1 MLKNIGGIAR
11 FVAFMAFVALP
22 LGAQSSAKVST
33 GNSAK
38 SSTKETT
45 MMIEMSFGSE
55 GEAQVRTIIELE
67 DNPATRDFYAQ
78 LPLTLEFSDYVGKE
92 KISNALPKPLNT
104 SGLNGYDPQIG
115 DLFYFTPWGNLG
127 IFYAKQP
134 FHSGLVLFGRIDTQ
148 TLAKL
153 KSQKRNF
160 TIHFT
165 RATK

>member
-1 MLKNIGGIAR
+1 MLKIIGGIAR
-11 FVAFMAFVALP
+11 FVAFVAFVALP
-22 LGAQSSAKVST
+22 LGAQSSAKS
-33 GNSAK
+33 NAK
-38 SSTKETT
+38 EAT
-45 MMIEMSFGSE
+45 MMIEMSFGGN

-78 LPLTLEFSDYVGKE
+78 LPLNLEFSDYVGKE

-104 SGLNGYDPQIG
+104 NGLNGYDPQVG

-134 FHSGLVLFGRIDTQ
+134 FHSGLVRFGRIDTQ
-148 TLAKL
+148 TLTKL

-160 TIHFT
+160 VIHFT
-165 RATK
+165 KATK

>member
-1 MLKNIGGIAR
+1 MLKIIGGIAR

-22 LGAQSSAKVST
+22 LSAQSSTKVSA

-38 SSTKETT
+38 SNNTKEAT
-45 MMIEMSFGSE
+45 MMIEMSFGD
-55 GEAQVRTIIELE
+55 EAQVRTIIELE

-78 LPLTLEFSDYVGKE
+78 LPLNLEFSDYVGKE

-104 SGLNGYDPQIG
+104 SGLNGYDPQVG

-134 FHSGLVLFGRIDTQ
+134 FHSGLVRFGRIEAQ
-148 TLAKL
+148 TLTKL
-153 KSQKRNF
+153 KSQKHNF
-160 TIHFT
+160 IIHFT
-165 RATK
+165 KATK

>member
-22 LGAQSSAKVST
+22 LGAQSSAKS
-33 GNSAK
+33 NN
-38 SSTKETT
+38 TKEAT
-45 MMIEMSFGSE
+45 MMIEMSFGD
-55 GEAQVRTIIELE
+55 EAQVRTIIELE

-104 SGLNGYDPQIG
+104 NGLNGYDPQVG

-134 FHSGLVLFGRIDTQ
+134 FHSGLVRFGRIDTQ
-148 TLAKL
+148 TLTKL

-160 TIHFT
+160 IIRFT
-165 RATK
+165 KATK

>member
-1 MLKNIGGIAR
+1 MLNMIRGIAR
-11 FVAFMAFVALP
+11 FVAFVVLITMP
-22 LGAQSSAKVST
+22 LSAESSAKS
-33 GNSAK
+33 NAK
-38 SSTKETT
+38 EAK
-45 MMIEMSFGSE
+45 MMIEMSFGGG

-67 DNPATRDFYAQ
+67 DNPATRDFYAK

-104 SGLNGYDPQIG
+104 SGLNGYDPQVG
-115 DLFYFTPWGNLG
+115 DLFYFAPWGNLG

-134 FHSGLVLFGRIDTQ
+134 FHSGLVRFGSVDKE

-160 TIHFT
+160 VIRFT
-165 RATK
+165 KATK

>member
-1 MLKNIGGIAR
+1 MTKIVKG
-11 FVAFMAFVALP
+11 FVACIAFVVFIVMP
-22 LGAQSSAKVST
+22 LGAQSSAKS
-33 GNSAK
+33 N
-38 SSTKETT
+38 TKEAT
-45 MMIEMSFGSE
+45 MMIEMSFG

-104 SGLNGYDPQIG
+104 SGLNGYDPQVG
-115 DLFYFTPWGNLG
+115 DLFYFAPWGNLG

-134 FHSGLVLFGRIDTQ
+134 FHSGLVRFGSVDKE

-160 TIHFT
+160 VIRFT
-165 RATK
+165 KATR

>member
-1 MLKNIGGIAR
+1 MLRNIGGIAR
-11 FVAFMAFVALP
+11 FVAFIAFVVFIVMP
-22 LGAQSSAKVST
+22 LGAQSSAKS
-33 GNSAK
+33 NA
-38 SSTKETT
+38 KETT
-45 MMIEMSFGSE
+45 MMIEMSFE
-55 GEAQVRTIIELE
+55 DEAQVRTIIELE

-104 SGLNGYDPQIG
+104 SGLNGYDPQVG

-134 FHSGLVLFGRIDTQ
+134 FHSGLVRFGRIDTQ

-153 KSQKRNF
+153 KSQKHNF
-160 TIHFT
+160 TIRFT
-165 RATK
+165 KATK

>member
-1 MLKNIGGIAR
+1 MTKIVKG
-11 FVAFMAFVALP
+11 FVAFIAFVVFIVMP
-22 LGAQSSAKVST
+22 LGAQSSAKSNT
-33 GNSAK
+33 KGAK
-38 SSTKETT
+38 
-45 MMIEMSFGSE
+45 MMIEMSFGGDSE
-55 GEAQVRTIIELE
+55 VQARTIIELE

-104 SGLNGYDPQIG
+104 SGLNGYDPQVG
-115 DLFYFTPWGNLG
+115 DLFYFAPWGNLG

-134 FHSGLVLFGRIDTQ
+134 FHSGLVRFGSVDKE

-160 TIHFT
+160 VIRF
-165 RATK
+165 AKAIK

>member
-1 MLKNIGGIAR
+1 MLKIIGGIAR

-22 LGAQSSAKVST
+22 LGAQSSAKE
-33 GNSAK
+33 A
-38 SSTKETT
+38 T
-45 MMIEMSFGSE
+45 MMIEMSFGD
-55 GEAQVRTIIELE
+55 EAQVRTIIELE

-78 LPLTLEFSDYVGKE
+78 LPLNLEFSDYVGKE

-104 SGLNGYDPQIG
+104 NGLNGYDPQIG

-134 FHSGLVLFGRIDTQ
+134 FHSGLVRFGCIDTQ
-148 TLAKL
+148 TLTKL

-160 TIHFT
+160 VIRFT
-165 RATK
+165 KATK

>member
-1 MLKNIGGIAR
+1 
-11 FVAFMAFVALP
+11 
-22 LGAQSSAKVST
+22 
-33 GNSAK
+33 
-38 SSTKETT
+38 
-45 MMIEMSFGSE
+45 MMIEMSFG
-55 GEAQVRTIIELE
+55 GEAQAQVRTIIELE

-78 LPLTLEFSDYVGKE
+78 LPLNLEFSDYVSKE

-134 FHSGLVLFGRIDTQ
+134 FHSGLVRFGRVDKE

-160 TIHFT
+160 MIRFE
-165 RATK
+165 KVVK

>member
-1 MLKNIGGIAR
+1 MLNIIRGIAR
-11 FVAFMAFVALP
+11 FVVFVVLIAMP
-22 LGAQSSAKVST
+22 LSAESSANKSIKE
-33 GNSAK
+33 AK
-38 SSTKETT
+38 
-45 MMIEMSFGSE
+45 MMIEMSFG

-78 LPLTLEFSDYVGKE
+78 LPLNLEFSDYVGKE

-104 SGLNGYDPQIG
+104 SGLNGYDPQVG
-115 DLFYFTPWGNLG
+115 DLFYFSPWGNLG

-134 FHSGLVLFGRIDTQ
+134 FHSGLVRFGSVDKD

-160 TIHFT
+160 VIRFT
-165 RATK
+165 KATK

>member
-1 MLKNIGGIAR
+1 MTKIVKG
-11 FVAFMAFVALP
+11 FVACIAFVVFIVMP
-22 LGAQSSAKVST
+22 LGAQSSAKF
-33 GNSAK
+33 
-38 SSTKETT
+38 STKEVT
-45 MMIEMSFGSE
+45 MMIEMSFGGDLGS
-55 GEAQVRTIIELE
+55 EAQVRTIIELE

-78 LPLTLEFSDYVGKE
+78 LPLNLEFSDYVGKE

-104 SGLNGYDPQIG
+104 SGLNGYDPQVG

-134 FHSGLVLFGRIDTQ
+134 FHSGLVRFGRIDTQ

-160 TIHFT
+160 IIHFT
-165 RATK
+165 RVTK

>member
-22 LGAQSSAKVST
+22 LSAQSST
-33 GNSAK
+33 K
-38 SSTKETT
+38 SSTKEAT
-45 MMIEMSFGSE
+45 MMIEMSFG

-104 SGLNGYDPQIG
+104 SGLNGYDPQVG

-134 FHSGLVLFGRIDTQ
+134 FHIGLVRFGRIDTQ
-148 TLAKL
+148 TLTKL

-160 TIHFT
+160 IIHFT
-165 RATK
+165 KATK

>member
-1 MLKNIGGIAR
+1 MLKIIGKIAR
-11 FVAFMAFVALP
+11 FVAFMAFIALP
-22 LGAQSSAKVST
+22 LSAESSVKSNVKEAK
-33 GNSAK
+33 
-38 SSTKETT
+38 
-45 MMIEMSFGSE
+45 MMIEMSFG
-55 GEAQVRTIIELE
+55 GEAQAQVRTIIELE

-78 LPLTLEFSDYVGKE
+78 LPLNLEFSDYVGKE

-134 FHSGLVLFGRIDTQ
+134 FHSGLVRFGRIDTQ
-148 TLAKL
+148 TLTKL

-160 TIHFT
+160 VIRFT
-165 RATK
+165 KATK

>member
-1 MLKNIGGIAR
+1 MTKIVKG
-11 FVAFMAFVALP
+11 FVACIAFVVFIVMP
-22 LGAQSSAKVST
+22 LGAQSSAK
-33 GNSAK
+33 
-38 SSTKETT
+38 SSTKGAT
-45 MMIEMSFGSE
+45 MMIEMSFGDN

-104 SGLNGYDPQIG
+104 SGLNGYDPQVG
-115 DLFYFTPWGNLG
+115 DLFYFSPWGNLG

-134 FHSGLVLFGRIDTQ
+134 FHSGLVRFGRIDTQ

-160 TIHFT
+160 IIRFT

>member
-1 MLKNIGGIAR
+1 MLKIIGGIAR
-11 FVAFMAFVALP
+11 LVAFVVLIAMP
-22 LGAQSSAKVST
+22 LNAES
-33 GNSAK
+33 SAK
-38 SSTKETT
+38 SSTKGAK
-45 MMIEMSFGSE
+45 MMIEMSFGDN

-104 SGLNGYDPQIG
+104 SGLNGYDPQVG
-115 DLFYFTPWGNLG
+115 DLFYFTPCGNLG

-134 FHSGLVLFGRIDTQ
+134 FHSGLVRFGRIDTQ
-148 TLAKL
+148 TLTKL

-160 TIHFT
+160 VIRF
-165 RATK
+165 AKVAK

>member
-11 FVAFMAFVALP
+11 FVAFVAFVALP
-22 LGAQSSAKVST
+22 LGAQSSAK
-33 GNSAK
+33 
-38 SSTKETT
+38 SSTKEAT
-45 MMIEMSFGSE
+45 MMIEMSFG
-55 GEAQVRTIIELE
+55 GEAQTQVRTIIELE

-134 FHSGLVLFGRIDTQ
+134 FHSGLVRFGRIDTQ
-148 TLAKL
+148 TLTKL

-160 TIHFT
+160 IIRFT

>member
-1 MLKNIGGIAR
+1 MLKNIGGIAI

-22 LGAQSSAKVST
+22 LSAEP
-33 GNSAK
+33 SAK
-38 SSTKETT
+38 SNAKEVT
-45 MMIEMSFGSE
+45 MMIEMRFE
-55 GEAQVRTIIELE
+55 DEAQVRTIIELE

-104 SGLNGYDPQIG
+104 SGLNGYDPQVG
-115 DLFYFTPWGNLG
+115 DLFYFAPWGNLG

-134 FHSGLVLFGRIDTQ
+134 FHSGLVRFGRVDTQ

-160 TIHFT
+160 IIRFT
-165 RATK
+165 KATK

>member
-1 MLKNIGGIAR
+1 MLKIIGGIAR
-11 FVAFMAFVALP
+11 FMAFMTFVALP
-22 LGAQSSAKVST
+22 LSAESSAKS
-33 GNSAK
+33 N
-38 SSTKETT
+38 TKEAR
-45 MMIEMSFGSE
+45 MMIEMSFGGD

-78 LPLTLEFSDYVGKE
+78 LPLNLEFSDYVGKE

-104 SGLNGYDPQIG
+104 SGLNGYEPQIG

-134 FHSGLVLFGRIDTQ
+134 FHSGLVRFGRIDTQ
-148 TLAKL
+148 TLTKL

-160 TIHFT
+160 IIRFT
-165 RATK
+165 RVTK

>member
-1 MLKNIGGIAR
+1 MTKIIKG
-11 FVAFMAFVALP
+11 FVAFMAFVVFIVMP
-22 LGAQSSAKVST
+22 LGAQS
-33 GNSAK
+33 NAK
-38 SSTKETT
+38 SNAKEAT
-45 MMIEMSFGSE
+45 MMIEMSFG

-78 LPLTLEFSDYVGKE
+78 LPLNLEFSDYVGKE

-104 SGLNGYDPQIG
+104 SGLNGYDPQVG

-127 IFYAKQP
+127 ISYAKQP
-134 FHSGLVLFGRIDTQ
+134 FHSGLVRFGRIDTQ

-160 TIHFT
+160 VIRFT
-165 RATK
+165 KATK

>member
-1 MLKNIGGIAR
+1 MVKIIGGFAR
-11 FVAFMAFVALP
+11 FVAFAVLIAMP
-22 LGAQSSAKVST
+22 LSAESSAKS
-33 GNSAK
+33 NAK
-38 SSTKETT
+38 EAT
-45 MMIEMSFGSE
+45 MMIEMSFGGG

-104 SGLNGYDPQIG
+104 SGLNGYDPQVG

-134 FHSGLVLFGRIDTQ
+134 FHSGLVRFGSVDKE
-148 TLAKL
+148 TLTKL

-160 TIHFT
+160 VIRFAK
-165 RATK
+165 ATK

>member
-1 MLKNIGGIAR
+1 MTKIVKG
-11 FVAFMAFVALP
+11 FVACIAFVVFIVMP
-22 LGAQSSAKVST
+22 LNAESSVNK
-33 GNSAK
+33 
-38 SSTKETT
+38 STKEAT
-45 MMIEMSFGSE
+45 MMIEMSFGDN

-104 SGLNGYDPQIG
+104 SRLNGYDPQVG

-134 FHSGLVLFGRIDTQ
+134 FHSGLVRFGRIDTQ
-148 TLAKL
+148 TLTKL

-160 TIHFT
+160 VIRFT
-165 RATK
+165 KATK

>member
-11 FVAFMAFVALP
+11 FVEFVAFIALP
-22 LGAQSSAKVST
+22 LSAQSSA
-33 GNSAK
+33 NNN
-38 SSTKETT
+38 TKETK
-45 MMIEMSFGSE
+45 MMIEMSFGGE

-67 DNPATRDFYAQ
+67 DNPTTRDFYAQ
-78 LPLTLEFSDYVGKE
+78 LPLNLEFSDYVGKE

-104 SGLNGYDPQIG
+104 SGLNGYDPQVG

-134 FHSGLVLFGRIDTQ
+134 FHSGLVRFGRIDTQ
-148 TLAKL
+148 TLTKL

-160 TIHFT
+160 IIRFT
-165 RATK
+165 KATK

>member
-22 LGAQSSAKVST
+22 LGAQSSAKS
-33 GNSAK
+33 NAK
-38 SSTKETT
+38 EAT
-45 MMIEMSFGSE
+45 MMIEMSFGGDLGSE
-55 GEAQVRTIIELE
+55 TQAQVRTIIELE

-78 LPLTLEFSDYVGKE
+78 LPLNLEFSDYVGKE

-104 SGLNGYDPQIG
+104 NGLNGYDPQVG

-134 FHSGLVLFGRIDTQ
+134 FHSGLVRFGRIDTQ
-148 TLAKL
+148 TLTKL

-160 TIHFT
+160 IIRFT
-165 RATK
+165 KATK

>member
-1 MLKNIGGIAR
+1 MIKIVKG
-11 FVAFMAFVALP
+11 FVAFMAFVVFIVMP
-22 LGAQSSAKVST
+22 LGAQSSAKS
-33 GNSAK
+33 NN
-38 SSTKETT
+38 TKEAT
-45 MMIEMSFGSE
+45 MMIEMSFE

-67 DNPATRDFYAQ
+67 DNPATRDFYTQ

-92 KISNALPKPLNT
+92 KVSNALSKPLNT
-104 SGLNGYDPQIG
+104 SGLNGYEPQVG

-134 FHSGLVLFGRIDTQ
+134 FHSGLVRFGHIDTQ

-160 TIHFT
+160 VIRFT
-165 RATK
+165 KATK

>member
-1 MLKNIGGIAR
+1 MLNMIRGFAR
-11 FVAFMAFVALP
+11 FVAFVAFIALP
-22 LGAQSSAKVST
+22 LSAESSA
-33 GNSAK
+33 NK
-38 SSTKETT
+38 SIKETK
-45 MMIEMSFGSE
+45 MMIEMSFGS
-55 GEAQVRTIIELE
+55 EAQVRTIIELE
-67 DNPATRDFYAQ
+67 DNPATRDFYAK

-104 SGLNGYDPQIG
+104 SGLNGYDPQVG

-134 FHSGLVLFGRIDTQ
+134 FHSGLVRFGSVDKE

-160 TIHFT
+160 VIRFT
-165 RATK
+165 KTTK

>member
-22 LGAQSSAKVST
+22 LGAQSSANK
-33 GNSAK
+33 
-38 SSTKETT
+38 STKETT
-45 MMIEMSFGSE
+45 MMIEMSFGGD
-55 GEAQVRTIIELE
+55 GESQVRTIIELE

-78 LPLTLEFSDYVGKE
+78 LPLNLEFSDYVGKE

-104 SGLNGYDPQIG
+104 NGLNGYEPQVG

-134 FHSGLVLFGRIDTQ
+134 FHSGLVRFGRIDTQ
-148 TLAKL
+148 TLTKL

-160 TIHFT
+160 VIHFT
-165 RATK
+165 KATK